1 MGNGTLQRADGQK
14 LRALIVD
21 DEDSILQLV
30 AMALRYDGWEV
41 ITAATGASALE
52 MLREK
57 DPDVAVL
64 DIMLPDVDGMQVL
77 SRIRN
82 EGYLLPVLFLT
93 ALDSVDDRVNGLTA
107 GGDDY
112 MTKPFSL
119 EELIARLRAL
129 VRRSQILRDMNP
141 DPVLRIG
148 NLTLNEDS
156 YEVERG
162 GELIE
167 LTSTEFELLRYLMRN
182 ARRVLSKA
190 QILDRVWSYDFTGKP
205 SVVELYISY
214 LRKKIDADRP
224 PMIHTVRGAGY
235 MIKAAE

>member
-1 MGNGTLQRADGQK
+1 
-14 LRALIVD
+14 
-21 DEDSILQLV
+21 
-30 AMALRYDGWEV
+30 MALRYDGWEV
-41 ITAATGASALE
+41 ATAATGSEALE
-52 MLREK
+52 KVRSF
-57 DPDVAVL
+57 DPDTVVL
-64 DIMLPDVDGMQVL
+64 DIMLPDFDGMQVL
-77 SRIRN
+77 SRMRN

-112 MTKPFSL
+112 MVKPFSL

-129 VRRSQILRDMNP
+129 VRRSQMMLDLNP

-148 NLTLNEDS
+148 DLTLNEDS
-156 YEVERG
+156 YEVERA
-162 GELIE
+162 GEPID

-182 ARRVLSKA
+182 PRRVLSKA

-214 LRKKIDADRP
+214 LRKKIDAGRP
-224 PMIHTVRGAGY
+224 PMIHTVRRAGY
-235 MIKAAE
+235 MIKAAEAK